1 MSPLPTRAHVLETLF
16 QRWAPIAGS
25 ETIPTI
31 QALGRVPVQDLYAQ
45 VSIPVVRA
53 AAMDGVAVTS
63 SRFCAGIPDMSHWK
77 LGETSTAPT
86 PATTLTTALTRSSPL
101 SRWSSRPKEGSGS
114 MTSPRSNPETG
125 SGPAAAPYGKGSFWS
140 QNTGSC
146 APLTWPAWPWA
157 A

>member
-16 QRWAPIAGS
+16 QRWAPIARS

-53 AAMDGVAVTS
+53 AAMDGVAVAS
-63 SRFCAGIPDMSHWK
+63 SRFCAGIPDMSA
-77 LGETSTAPT
+77 APT
-86 PATTLTTALTRSSPL
+86 PATTLTITLTRSSPL
-101 SRWSSRPKEGSGS
+101 SRWNSRPKEGSVS

-140 QNTGSC
+140 QSTGSC